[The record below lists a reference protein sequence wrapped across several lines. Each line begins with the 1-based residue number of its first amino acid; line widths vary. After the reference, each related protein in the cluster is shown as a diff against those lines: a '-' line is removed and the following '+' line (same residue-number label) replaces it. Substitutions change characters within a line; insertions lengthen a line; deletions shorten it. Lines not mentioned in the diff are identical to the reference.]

1 MKNES
6 RTTMMY
12 KKDREARWSS
22 ANSGKEL
29 TPKKVMLCV

>member
-12 KKDREARWSS
+12 KKDRGRS
-22 ANSGKEL
+22 
-29 TPKKVMLCV
+29 KVKLHKWWQSQD